1 MTITEKQHTNEN
13 YYISMEIETRYG
25 MTYYEVSVCPL
36 LNAWEGGSPIKSI
49 VYSMDERKKALATFN
64 RYKREYI

>member
-1 MTITEKQHTNEN
+1 MTVTEKNHKNEN
-13 YYISMEIETRYG
+13 HYISLEIKTNYN

-36 LNAWEGGSPIKSI
+36 FSDCECGSPIKSI

-64 RYKREYI
+64 RYKKEYV